1 MQKRVVDRDLLC
13 RVLRLLEDLYERDN
27 YSWASSDQSTI
38 EELKLL
44 DLDGLSAEEKRKEK
58 ELRKIKYKRGQKFM

>member
-1 MQKRVVDRDLLC
+1 MQKRVVDRDLRC